1 MDEGEGSDAEE
12 AEVMVINQQSEIE
25 LDETTLQQQL
35 EIIRAILSVDHYAVT
50 LMLGGDDE
58 IQRLNR
64 EFRGVDSPTD
74 ILSFSAVD
82 VVEPEKVPLCKHRE
96 LCNLG
101 DLVVSVPYVKR
112 QCEADAQDYDGSTA
126 ADLSQ
131 GVAGLMAT
139 GFFTVQERMPLL
151 MIHGMLHL
159 LGHDHEDD
167 EDHELMARRELEV
180 WQEFRYRIAMPEA
193 QAS

>member
-1 MDEGEGSDAEE
+1 MMSSHPSLKFLGRGPSCLLPPASPLPLPPLPCSPSPSLIP
-12 AEVMVINQQSEIE
+12 AQ
-25 LDETTLQQQL
+25 
-35 EIIRAILSVDHYAVT
+35 IIRAILSVDHYAVT

-101 DLVVSVPYVKR
+101 DLV
-112 QCEADAQDYDGSTA
+112 
-126 ADLSQ
+126 
-131 GVAGLMAT
+131 
-139 GFFTVQERMPLL
+139 
-151 MIHGMLHL
+151 
-159 LGHDHEDD
+159 
-167 EDHELMARRELEV
+167 
-180 WQEFRYRIAMPEA
+180 
-193 QAS
+193 